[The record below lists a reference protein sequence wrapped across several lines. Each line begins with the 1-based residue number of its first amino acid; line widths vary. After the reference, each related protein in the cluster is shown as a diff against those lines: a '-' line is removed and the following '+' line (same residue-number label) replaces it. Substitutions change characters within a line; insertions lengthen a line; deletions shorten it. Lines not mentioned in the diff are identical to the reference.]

1 MSPFLPCPL
10 TAPFIFISFYC
21 LVCLLTVHH
30 TLTTLLFLWGLCCQ
44 TWTPFQLTPPS
55 SFCFLLSPAVA
66 LSVFLP
72 SEDLQCW
79 SSICT
84 WEGDWQWRE
93 QGELWRENSRREEQ
107 NRVSLHKD
115 RAICQPKGVGFETNR
130 AVIRSKLAQKW
141 VLCDWCTFFPLG
153 RLIGSFFLF
162 PIHSG
167 ALQRNRE
174 VVREGKRRFFSGKIW
189 RQGKQAGYMNV
200 WIKQGQIVLYMC
212 FFRPTFTITYS
223 RLQMRWRVTMHWR
236 VVWTVTKTR
245 WTRWM
250 TAGRRTRMDSK
261 QSSCLISLMEVSQV
275 RMKLPQRTS
284 TDHRLDNWGVAVE
297 TASKKICHK
306 IDYYV
311 YRRWLLTAVC
321 HDQQEFAS

>member
-1 MSPFLPCPL
+1 MESLLGTAEDKETSEQESRKSSEQEVSPFLPCPL

-30 TLTTLLFLWGLCCQ
+30 TLNTLLFLRGLCCQ

-55 SFCFLLSPAVA
+55 SFCFFLSPAVA

-107 NRVSLHKD
+107 NRVPLHKD

-141 VLCDWCTFFPLG
+141 VLCDWCAFFPPQTFNWV
-153 RLIGSFFLF
+153 IFFVSY
-162 PIHSG
+162 PQWSH
-167 ALQRNRE
+167 A
-174 VVREGKRRFFSGKIW
+174 K
-189 RQGKQAGYMNV
+189 
-200 WIKQGQIVLYMC
+200 KQGSCQRRETPIL
-212 FFRPTFTITYS
+212 
-223 RLQMRWRVTMHWR
+223 LWQNL
-236 VVWTVTKTR
+236 KTR
-245 WTRWM
+245 KT
-250 TAGRRTRMDSK
+250 
-261 QSSCLISLMEVSQV
+261 SQV
-275 RMKLPQRTS
+275 YES
-284 TDHRLDNWGVAVE
+284 LD
-297 TASKKICHK
+297 
-306 IDYYV
+306 
-311 YRRWLLTAVC
+311 
-321 HDQQEFAS
+321 